1 MSNTF
6 SCCSTG
12 IPIPVSVTESTSS
25 LEVMSA
31 VSVILPP
38 GSVNLKAL
46 ESRLLM
52 IFVNMSASMQT
63 DVPDWGNEAWNAMFL

>member
-6 SCCSTG
+6 SCCSLAM
-12 IPIPVSVTESTSS
+12 PMPVSATESTSS

-52 IFVNMSASMQT
+52 IFVNMSVSMQT
-63 DVPDWGNEAWNAMFL
+63 DVPDGGNEDWNAMFL